1 MLIDVASFAA
11 LVQCNEESVRRWI
24 RAGKLQAVKLPGG
37 AKVDLTTADMPHD
50 MRSRL
55 IAEWRAALTRAAE
68 KALVS

>member
-11 LVQCNEESVRRWI
+11 LIQCNEESVRRWI
-24 RAGKLQAVKLPGG
+24 RAGKMQAIKLPGG
-37 AKVDLTTADMPHD
+37 LKIDLAAVDLPHD
-50 MRSRL
+50 TRSRL